1 MELSQTFVVLMA
13 KFVRFPIT
21 QLPRSSSNLPL
32 YSLVDVK
39 CFSAVISCLT
49 QMTFQ
54 LYTGWEQ
61 CICYVFQLTPVSK
74 FYAVWKTNFRFRL
87 DNKHYGLV
95 WCVKFK
101 IQVFIF
107 CRQNF
112 ALNFV
117 AVFIFLN
124 SNHTNLE
131 IIQCTS
137 GLSKSF
143 KFFNLSLLK
152 NPRIW
157 NPLIFK
163 LN

>member
-87 DNKHYGLV
+87 DNYHYGLV

-137 GLSKSF
+137 QVIKKFQIFQF
-143 KFFNLSLLK
+143 KPFEKPAHLK
-152 NPRIW
+152 PAH
-157 NPLIFK
+157 F
-163 LN
+163 

>member
-137 GLSKSF
+137 QVIKKFQIFQF
-143 KFFNLSLLK
+143 KPFEKPAHLK
-152 NPRIW
+152 PAH
-157 NPLIFK
+157 F
-163 LN
+163 